1 MPLITF
7 LSDYGCRDH
16 YVAAVK
22 AKIYSLDATLPVID
36 ITHHIEHFNVA
47 HGSFVLKSVF
57 RDFPENTVHIVAV
70 NSAGQ
75 RGEPYLALR
84 MENHFFVATDNGLLG
99 LLSEQEPEEIVKLP
113 STPTT
118 FLARDIFVPAAVSI
132 ARGAALATLGE
143 PTTKFKKMLPR
154 QLKATKTQ
162 ISGNVVQVDNYGN
175 LITNIDKQ
183 TFDHLNHNNNFRIVF
198 GRESSA
204 SVCRSYRDAD
214 SGDCF
219 LLFNSLG
226 LLEIGIHNGNACELL
241 GLDFDSPV
249 HVHFD

>member
-22 AKIYSLDATLPVID
+22 AKIFSLDASLPVID

-57 RDFPENTVHIVAV
+57 RDFPENTVHMVAI
-70 NSAGQ
+70 NSVGQ
-75 RGEPYLALR
+75 RGEHYLALR
-84 MENHFFVATDNGLLG
+84 LENHFFVGTDNGLLG
-99 LLSEQEPEEIVKLP
+99 LLSEQEPEEIVRLP
-113 STPTT
+113 SAFTT
-118 FLARDIFVPAAVSI
+118 FPAKDIFAPAAVSL
-132 ARGAALATLGE
+132 ARGAALATVGK

-183 TFDHLNHNNNFRIVF
+183 TFDHLNSNNSFRIVF
-198 GRESSA
+198 GRETSEM
-204 SVCRSYRDAD
+204 VCQSYQETDC
-214 SGDCF
+214 GDCF

-226 LLEIGIHNGNACELL
+226 LLEIGIHNGNASELL
-241 GLDFDSPV
+241 GLEFDSPV